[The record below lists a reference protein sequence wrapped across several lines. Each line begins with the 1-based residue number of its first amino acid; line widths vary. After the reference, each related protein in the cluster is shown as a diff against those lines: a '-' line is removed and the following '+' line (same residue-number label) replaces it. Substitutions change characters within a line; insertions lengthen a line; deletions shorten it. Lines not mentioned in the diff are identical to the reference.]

1 MSETVLPRPCC
12 VQVAPLLVSSDYVS
26 DDAAGEALAAKL
38 HEELTSASGPVE
50 RKAEVMVDSRERRY
64 TRLLA

>member
-1 MSETVLPRPCC
+1 M
-12 VQVAPLLVSSDYVS
+12 VSSDYVS
-26 DDAAGEALAAKL
+26 DDAAGDALAAKL

-50 RKAEVMVDSRERRY
+50 RKAEVIMYSRERRC